1 MKDQFKIYLPNLSS
15 TKAVAGILA
24 KEARRKLFISLNG
37 KLGVGKTTFARFFIN
52 SISKKEVKVLS
63 PTFPLLQIYELPN
76 LNIWHYDLYRIN
88 KSSEIFNLD
97 FDLALNEL
105 ILMEWSEKIKEYL
118 PHDRLELLFFEKEPK
133 KLFLQIK
140 VIGDLKI
147 NLDLSMYEKN
157 N

>member
-1 MKDQFKIYLPNLSS
+1 MTCKLNIFVVYHL
-15 TKAVAGILA
+15 AVKPDKILA
-24 KEARRKLFISLNG
+24 DF
-37 KLGVGKTTFARFFIN
+37 
-52 SISKKEVKVLS
+52 SKKEIKVLS

-118 PHDRLELLFFEKEPK
+118 PHDRLELFFFEEEPK